1 MDTSEVSGFIL
12 AATKREAEIMATIRE
27 RTPVYIEQLRQE
39 GMIRFPRLIEN
50 HAQMLALAD
59 ALDQVI
65 HLSDEQKTA
74 LNAQFRQM
82 ALERQQ
88 VINADHPL
96 VQEFWEAFDYL
107 DGTDMP
113 KMNHSRDLSLIA
125 VNLNHFVQE
134 AAEKRQQVPALRELK
149 KLLKTSRQRRYLGQR
164 SVNSNI
170 WGKDGTGKTVK
181 CWIFENKR

>member
-1 MDTSEVSGFIL
+1 
-12 AATKREAEIMATIRE
+12 
-27 RTPVYIEQLRQE
+27 
-39 GMIRFPRLIEN
+39 
-50 HAQMLALAD
+50 
-59 ALDQVI
+59 
-65 HLSDEQKTA
+65 
-74 LNAQFRQM
+74 
-82 ALERQQ
+82 
-88 VINADHPL
+88 
-96 VQEFWEAFDYL
+96 
-107 DGTDMP
+107 MP